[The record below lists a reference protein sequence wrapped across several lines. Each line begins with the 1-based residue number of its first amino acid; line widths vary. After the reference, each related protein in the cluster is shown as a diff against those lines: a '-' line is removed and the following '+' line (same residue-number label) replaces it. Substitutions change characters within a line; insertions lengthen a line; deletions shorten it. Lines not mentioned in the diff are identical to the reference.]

1 MHERIQRA
9 ADNRNALNRE
19 YAMEA
24 LDPCYRNT
32 LPILKRVACRATD
45 EVIGYCS
52 VDLTYIRYT
61 EGGSVINSHG

>member
-1 MHERIQRA
+1 
-9 ADNRNALNRE
+9 
-19 YAMEA
+19 MEA